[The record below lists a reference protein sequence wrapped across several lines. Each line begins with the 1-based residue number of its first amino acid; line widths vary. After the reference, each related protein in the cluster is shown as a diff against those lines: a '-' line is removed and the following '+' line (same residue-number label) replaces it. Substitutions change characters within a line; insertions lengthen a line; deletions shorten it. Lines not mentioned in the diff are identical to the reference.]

1 MTRIPQWTGFARK
14 TLWDWLQLLI
24 VPAILI
30 GVTFVWSATQT
41 RSDNK
46 REDRRIAADR
56 AAAREAR
63 RDATLRAYLDQMSRL
78 MLDKEL
84 LTSKAFDA
92 VRPVARSV
100 TLTTLR
106 SLDGERRAAVLRF
119 LYEARLIDGQTSVVS
134 LKKAD
139 FRRADLTR
147 GVLEGAN
154 LEGANLSGANLSH
167 THLSGARLSGANL
180 TVAHLLG
187 TFLEAANLRGADLR
201 GATLSFAKLSR
212 AKLNEAD
219 LSGANLQ
226 DAILTHAVLDDASF
240 DLANLEGANLSG
252 TNLEDAILGCCERP
266 TRGLDLGRFITHL
279 PLDREKRF
287 LAIQRPFLDA
297 LSPKDLAIFN
307 LSPEKLARFR
317 REVSGG

>member
-1 MTRIPQWTGFARK
+1 MTRVPQWTGFARK

-56 AAAREAR
+56 AAAKEGR

-78 MLDKEL
+78 MLDKKL
-84 LTSKAFDA
+84 LTSKASDA

-154 LEGANLSGANLSH
+154 LEGANLSGANLSR
-167 THLSGARLSGANL
+167 THLEGAHLRGANL

-187 TFLEAANLRGADLR
+187 TFLEGANLRGADLR
-201 GATLSFAKLSR
+201 GATLSFARLSR
-212 AKLNEAD
+212 AKLIEAD
-219 LSGANLQ
+219 LAGANLE
-226 DAILTHAVLDDASF
+226 DAILTQAVLDGAGF
-240 DLANLEGANLSG
+240 DLANLEGAKLEGAS
-252 TNLEDAILGCCERP
+252 LEDADLGCCERP
-266 TRGLDLGRFITHL
+266 TRGLDLGRFITAL
-279 PLDREKRF
+279 PLKREKRF
-287 LAIQRPFLDA
+287 LHSQRPFLDS
-297 LSPKDLAIFN
+297 LSPEELTRFN
-307 LSPEKLARFR
+307 LSPDKLARIR
-317 REVSGG
+317 REASGG